1 MFSNIV
7 ALAAIAVLVVVI
19 VDFMHSYMKST
30 ETGWQR
36 IWDAG
41 RGSATIVIQQ
51 LGMVAAAT
59 VAMFNQ
65 VTDWVCSLLST
76 PESADAIKSAI
87 GSYVTGPNVGIALA
101 IFVSLTVAARMR
113 SLGK

>member
-1 MFSNIV
+1 MFKNIV
-7 ALAAIAVLVVVI
+7 ALVALAVLAVVI
-19 VDFMHSYMKST
+19 FDFVRSYMKST
-30 ETGWQR
+30 DTGWQR
-36 IWDAG
+36 IRDAG

-51 LGMVAAAT
+51 LGLVAAAL

-65 VTDWVCSLLST
+65 VTDWICSLLST

-101 IFVSLTVAARMR
+101 VFVSLTVAARMR